1 MLRAEISAEAGLFWF
16 LDQVLWIIRRITD
29 IGEQLVRYRGETATG
44 LMKAIKAAL
53 DPKNIMNPG
62 KVI

>member
-1 MLRAEISAEAGLFWF
+1 MLRAEITAEAGLFWF

-29 IGEQLVRYRGETATG
+29 IGEQPVRYRGETETG
-44 LMKAIKAAL
+44 LMKAIKAAP

>member
-29 IGEQLVRYRGETATG
+29 IGEQLVRYCGETGTG
-44 LMKAIKAAL
+44 FMKAIKAAP

>member
-1 MLRAEISAEAGLFWF
+1 MLRAEITAEAGLFWF

-29 IGEQLVRYRGETATG
+29 IGEQLVRYRGETETG
-44 LMKAIKAAL
+44 LMKAIKVAL
-53 DPKNIMNPG
+53 RPKNIMNHG

>member
-1 MLRAEISAEAGLFWF
+1 MAAFTEGGRSN
-16 LDQVLWIIRRITD
+16 ITD
-29 IGEQLVRYRGETATG
+29 IGEQLVRYRGETETG

-53 DPKNIMNPG
+53 DPKNIMSPG

>member
-1 MLRAEISAEAGLFWF
+1 MLRAEITAETGLFWF
-16 LDQVLWIIRRITD
+16 LDQVLWIISRITD
-29 IGEQLVRYRGETATG
+29 IGEQLVRYRGETETG

>member
-1 MLRAEISAEAGLFWF
+1 MLRAEITAETGLFWF
-16 LDQVLWIIRRITD
+16 LDQVLWNIRRITD
-29 IGEQLVRYRGETATG
+29 IGEQLVRYRGETETG

>member
-1 MLRAEISAEAGLFWF
+1 MLRAEITAEAGLFWF

-29 IGEQLVRYRGETATG
+29 IGEQLVRHRGETETG

-53 DPKNIMNPG
+53 DPKNTMNPG